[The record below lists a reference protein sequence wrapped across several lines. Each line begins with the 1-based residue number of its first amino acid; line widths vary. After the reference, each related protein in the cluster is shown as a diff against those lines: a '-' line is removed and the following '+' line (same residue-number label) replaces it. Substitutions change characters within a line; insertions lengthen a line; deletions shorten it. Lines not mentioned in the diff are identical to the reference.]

1 MIPLN
6 EDAMIAI
13 KALYSRTLPV
23 DAYQFGDFRLDCG
36 RFELLRNDHVIRL
49 ERKPMESLILL
60 LASDGQLATWLR
72 GALILAGIF
81 AGIRSDTGLRDI
93 AGDITFDHVTV
104 TVTDVLISL
113 DLSALLI
120 ILRTVQIGEDVY

>member
-60 LASDGQLATWLR
+60 LASDGQLATPGYVAPLFWLAFSL
-72 GALILAGIF
+72 GFALTPASGI
-81 AGIRSDTGLRDI
+81 SQ
-93 AGDITFDHVTV
+93 V
-104 TVTDVLISL
+104 ISL
-113 DLSALLI
+113 LTTLP
-120 ILRTVQIGEDVY
+120 

>member
-36 RFELLRNDHVIRL
+36 RFELLRNDL
-49 ERKPMESLILL
+49 SSGSN
-60 LASDGQLATWLR
+60 ASPWSR
-72 GALILAGIF
+72 
-81 AGIRSDTGLRDI
+81 
-93 AGDITFDHVTV
+93 
-104 TVTDVLISL
+104 
-113 DLSALLI
+113 
-120 ILRTVQIGEDVY
+120 

>member
-1 MIPLN
+1 VAGSSSSGTTCHP
-6 EDAMIAI
+6 A
-13 KALYSRTLPV
+13 RTQAHGVADP
-23 DAYQFGDFRLDCG
+23 APR
-36 RFELLRNDHVIRL
+36 
-49 ERKPMESLILL
+49 ERRTARHP
-60 LASDGQLATWLR
+60 WLR
-72 GALILAGIF
+72 GALILACIF